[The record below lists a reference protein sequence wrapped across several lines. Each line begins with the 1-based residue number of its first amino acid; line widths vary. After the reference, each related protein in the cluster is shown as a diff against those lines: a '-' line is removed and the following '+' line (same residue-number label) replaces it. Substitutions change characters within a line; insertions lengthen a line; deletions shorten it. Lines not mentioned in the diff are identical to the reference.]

1 MCTNAP
7 SPQKK
12 KTEGGREGWL
22 PAVHRLSEEIN
33 RPSSPPWG
41 DLGDLVP
48 RIEGPLLL
56 GP

>member
-1 MCTNAP
+1 MYKRPLP
-7 SPQKK
+7 SKKK